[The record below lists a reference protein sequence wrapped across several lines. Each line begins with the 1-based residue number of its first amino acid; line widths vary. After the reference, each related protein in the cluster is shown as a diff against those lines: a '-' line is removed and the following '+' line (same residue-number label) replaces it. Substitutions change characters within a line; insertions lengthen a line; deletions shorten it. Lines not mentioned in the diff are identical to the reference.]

1 MQLPQPVVVVQRY
14 RGADDR
20 DAGIAE
26 DGRDGAQGLGVIER
40 RGHLLGLRYVG
51 RDDERSGSGGAALLC
66 RCLKVVAGQCHE
78 RDGRA
83 LLRQSKRRGT
93 ADS

>member
-1 MQLPQPVVVVQRY
+1 VQLPQPIVVVQRS

-26 DGRDGAQGLGVIER
+26 DSRDWAKSLGVIER
-40 RGHLLGLRYVG
+40 CGHLLGIRYVG
-51 RDDERSGSGGAALLC
+51 RGDDRGRSAGSTLFC
-66 RCLKVVAGQCHE
+66 RRLQFIAGQCHE
-78 RDGRA
+78 GDGRA

>member
-1 MQLPQPVVVVQRY
+1 MQLPQPVVVVQVG

-26 DGRDGAQGLGVIER
+26 HSRDGAKSLAVIER
-40 RGHLLGLRYVG
+40 CGNLLGIRYVG
-51 RDDERSGSGGAALLC
+51 RDGERGGSGGAALLC
-66 RCLKVVAGQCHE
+66 RRLQFVAGQCHE
-78 RDGRA
+78 GDGRA
-83 LLRQSKRRGT
+83 LLRQSKRGGT